1 MSTDQVTLYAE
12 FTAVAGA
19 EAEVEG
25 LIRGYAQVVRADPG
39 NVAFDVYRRVEAPER
54 FFVFEAYRDRDAFN
68 AHLGAEAGSAF
79 NAKLMPRIVEPQS
92 VLSFLTPVTES

>member
-19 EAEVEG
+19 EAEVEA
-25 LIRGYAQVVRADPG
+25 LIRGYAQVVRAEPG

-68 AHLGAEAGSAF
+68 AHLSDDAGSAF
-79 NAKLMPRIVEPQS
+79 NAKLTPRIVEPQS